1 MKGKFITF
9 EGGEGVGKSTQVRL
23 LMEYLEKT
31 AQPAVLVRQPGGT
44 PVAEK
49 IRDILLSPE
58 SVDMT
63 PECEAYL
70 YAAARAQLLKQ
81 AVIPALSE
89 GKIVI
94 CDRHL
99 DSSLAYQGAGRGL
112 GIDEVEKLNETAVK
126 DCPVDATIFIDLPH
140 DKMFRS
146 LKKAAE
152 MGDRFEVETD
162 DFHKRVYEGFSE
174 SAKKYPDRII
184 RIVPCES
191 KSDTSEKIIGALRDR
206 GLIK

>member
-126 DCPVDATIFIDLPH
+126 ACPVDETIFIDLPH

-174 SAKKYPDRII
+174 IAKKYPDRII

>member
-81 AVIPALSE
+81 VVIPAMAE

-112 GIDEVEKLNETAVK
+112 GIDEVEKLNEAATK
-126 DCPVDATIFIDLPH
+126 DCPVDATVFIDLPH

-174 SAKKYPDRII
+174 IAKKYPDRII